1 MIYGVIKEN
10 DEESPS
16 LSPEDLWSTKIAPK
30 LANSLEKAAREKYRQ
45 EVTALLENLNTQT
58 GACVTIQKQAK
69 MWLELK
75 KSAKSACDISDDETL
90 TADTYS
96 MSFSGSEDP

>member
-1 MIYGVIKEN
+1 MGAPLMSKIPLKSVRPKRVSPGTVSMIYGIIKED

-16 LSPEDLWSTKIAPK
+16 SSPEDLWSTKIAPK
-30 LANSLEKAAREKYRQ
+30 LANSLEKADREKYRQ
-45 EVTALLENLNTQT
+45 EVTALLENLITQT

-75 KSAKSACDISDDETL
+75 KS
-90 TADTYS
+90 
-96 MSFSGSEDP
+96 